1 MAKPRRSKKGETA
14 VDGAAPDPR
23 CVTLTGP
30 LEIQQVEAVRAQL
43 LPLLQAPPAAT
54 VDIAGITSIDTAGV
68 QLLLALRA
76 EAPRCGV
83 NLEFRGAS
91 AVLDGAFG
99 MLGLAGLTARAPQ
112 HGV

>member
-1 MAKPRRSKKGETA
+1 MAKPRRSKKGETGG
-14 VDGAAPDPR
+14 DGAAPDAG
-23 CVTLTGP
+23 CVILSGP
-30 LEIQQVEAVRAQL
+30 LEIQQVEAARARL
-43 LPLLQAPPAAT
+43 LPLLQAPPVAT

-68 QLLLALRA
+68 QLLLALCA

-83 NLEFRGAS
+83 TVEFRGES